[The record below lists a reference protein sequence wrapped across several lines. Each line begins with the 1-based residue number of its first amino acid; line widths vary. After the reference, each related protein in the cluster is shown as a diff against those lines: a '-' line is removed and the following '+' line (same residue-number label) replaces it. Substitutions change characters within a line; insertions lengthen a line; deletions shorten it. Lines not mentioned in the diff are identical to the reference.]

1 MLTRNRIWGNIV
13 GGNVR
18 SGYKELKAPLKGK
31 AHAEWHENADAQRIY
46 PFIRDWEKLNK
57 RKETYQNRKLRI
69 FMRGMKIGQK
79 KGEIKTEAMGMFDK
93 VKKNNPAE
101 FA

>member
-1 MLTRNRIWGNIV
+1 MLTRNRVWGNIV
-13 GGNVR
+13 GGGVR
-18 SGYKELKAPLKGK
+18 SGYKELKAPLKGP
-31 AHAEWHENADAQRIY
+31 AMCTWHEHADAARIY
-46 PFIRDWEKLNK
+46 PFIKQWEKLNK

-79 KGEIKTEAMGMFDK
+79 KGTMKSEAMGMFDK